1 MAEFILF
8 ILIFVG
14 IMAVSAL
21 VFGGWFIVMIAR
33 GIGAFLGM
41 RAAAPPLPSGPG
53 APHHPHHHPHHPL
66 HGGDPRPSGAV
77 QTGPVTGQRVC
88 GYELCKAENDGTAR
102 FCRRCGR
109 QLAAPARVQV
119 SRAAV
124 W

>member
-1 MAEFILF
+1 MGEFILF
-8 ILIFVG
+8 LVIFVG

-21 VFGGWFIVMIAR
+21 VFGGWFLVMIAR
-33 GIGAFLGM
+33 GIGAFLGVRM
-41 RAAAPPLPSGPG
+41 L
-53 APHHPHHHPHHPL
+53 
-66 HGGDPRPSGAV
+66 GGNNRYPVAQGNGQGLRRPSGSV
-77 QTGPVTGQRVC
+77 QTGPVVGQRAC
-88 GYELCKAENDGTAR
+88 AYELCKAPNDATAR